1 MLCLR
6 STIRQ
11 AAPDTFAFHKVL
23 RRHYSGEVGEFRIFS
38 GFCTAKS
45 IKTGSFFAMVITG
58 QVDGRPPVLTATSQ
72 SNGNGQTLT
81 THRIQTP

>member
-1 MLCLR
+1 MN
-6 STIRQ
+6 
-11 AAPDTFAFHKVL
+11 FYMNFHLKDHVGVEFTA
-23 RRHYSGEVGEFRIFS
+23 YEGEMMKEGALTS
-38 GFCTAKS
+38 S
-45 IKTGSFFAMVITG
+45 